1 MKRNSISQ
9 KTRKGSTAKSP
20 NRRKSTIKKEP
31 YISSYQISEGIVKII
46 IDKIIINSIYEA
58 NMNKINN
65 QLNDYY
71 FEYLQGQIEPLF
83 EENFINYTNLK
94 NDENKLFWKT
104 PKPPEN
110 QWIEILEPET
120 VENDRYESSEVN
132 IQEIKS
138 KKEIISE
145 TNEGIENIENIEN
158 NNNTIKKNQTKEKNV
173 RLKTIRQKNKN
184 EEILVNDENKN
195 ENNNN
200 NDIDNKTKNNQKL
213 VNNMANTIQNNRGK
227 KRIVMVDFP
236 SEDIPGIET
245 EFKHDIYEPSNI
257 HILRKD
263 KEEEIK
269 NKEKEIKLNKDKGNA
284 LKKKEEIE
292 KLIKNVKTIDSNKF
306 TFDSNGKIISFK
318 AYKLDNLSKD
328 FTFIK
333 NNIKE
338 KNEKEEVVPIKS
350 KKFARQSVKEQNEEI
365 VIRDNSRMFE
375 HYGNEEKKEKN
386 KEKII
391 PSGSNFKLILPNIG
405 VVIKENNNKK
415 EGSRD
420 FNKYFKK
427 YSMKD
432 YDKILNE
439 YVPLQNKTK
448 IKTKFQ
454 KLAQTFVKKTL
465 SDSMDKRNNN
475 FMNNIQMNLSTINNK
490 KIEAM
495 NITNP
500 LLTSTDINQN
510 SENNNTYTNQ
520 NSSYIKTSANVSFNK
535 GSGIY
540 NPLMTS
546 SNVKSAKINFSQ
558 DKNRNDFSN
567 SIIMKK
573 MGFGS
578 LKLELESLQDLN
590 NESNY
595 RKLSIS
601 KKDNIFGRNFI
612 KSNKFKI
619 NNTSK
624 DNPLYVFNKKILTD
638 ANFGNIT
645 LSQKRHTEKE
655 NIVTSKHLSKQQAF
669 KELGNTMI
677 SGLKI
682 KFPRN
687 RKVELSQ

>member
-58 NMNKINN
+58 NLNQINN

-158 NNNTIKKNQTKEKNV
+158 NNNTIKKNQTKEKNS

-195 ENNNN
+195 ENNN

-292 KLIKNVKTIDSNKF
+292 KLIKNVKAIDSNKF

-405 VVIKENNNKK
+405 VVVKENNNKK

-490 KIEAM
+490 KIETM

-535 GSGIY
+535 GSGLY

>member
-58 NMNKINN
+58 NMNQINN

-158 NNNTIKKNQTKEKNV
+158 NNNTIKKNQTKEKNL

-200 NDIDNKTKNNQKL
+200 DIDNKTKNNQKL
-213 VNNMANTIQNNRGK
+213 VNNTANTIQNNRGK

-405 VVIKENNNKK
+405 VVVKENNNKK

-475 FMNNIQMNLSTINNK
+475 FINNIQMNLSTINNK
-490 KIEAM
+490 KIETM

-645 LSQKRHTEKE
+645 LTQKRHTEKE

>member
-158 NNNTIKKNQTKEKNV
+158 NNNTIKKNQTKEKNL

-195 ENNNN
+195 ENNN

-350 KKFARQSVKEQNEEI
+350 KKFTRQSVKEQNEEI

-405 VVIKENNNKK
+405 VVVKENNNKK

-490 KIEAM
+490 KIETM

-612 KSNKFKI
+612 KSNKFRM

>member
-158 NNNTIKKNQTKEKNV
+158 NNNTIKKNQTKEKNL

-184 EEILVNDENKN
+184 EEISVNDENKN
-195 ENNNN
+195 ENNN

-292 KLIKNVKTIDSNKF
+292 KLIKNVKAIDSNKF

-338 KNEKEEVVPIKS
+338 KNEKEEVAPIKS

-475 FMNNIQMNLSTINNK
+475 FINNIQMNLSTINNK
-490 KIEAM
+490 KIETM

-558 DKNRNDFSN
+558 DKYRNDFNN

-573 MGFGS
+573 IGFGS

-612 KSNKFKI
+612 KSNKFRM

>member
-158 NNNTIKKNQTKEKNV
+158 NNSIIKKNQTKEKNL

-200 NDIDNKTKNNQKL
+200 DIDNKTKNNQKI

-350 KKFARQSVKEQNEEI
+350 KKFTRQSVKEQNEEI

-405 VVIKENNNKK
+405 VVVKENNNKK

-490 KIEAM
+490 KIETM

-535 GSGIY
+535 GSGLY

-612 KSNKFKI
+612 KSNKFRM

>member
-158 NNNTIKKNQTKEKNV
+158 NNNTIKKNQTKEKNL

-200 NDIDNKTKNNQKL
+200 DIDNKTKNNQKL
-213 VNNMANTIQNNRGK
+213 VNNTANTIQNNRGK
-227 KRIVMVDFP
+227 KRIVMVEFP

-338 KNEKEEVVPIKS
+338 KNEKEEAVPIKS
-350 KKFARQSVKEQNEEI
+350 KKFTRQSVKEQNEEI

-405 VVIKENNNKK
+405 VVVKENNNKK

-490 KIEAM
+490 KIETM

-558 DKNRNDFSN
+558 DKNRNDFNN

-573 MGFGS
+573 IGFGS

>member
-158 NNNTIKKNQTKEKNV
+158 NNNTIRKNQTKEKNL

-195 ENNNN
+195 ENNN

-338 KNEKEEVVPIKS
+338 KNEKEEVAPIKS

-405 VVIKENNNKK
+405 VVVKENNNKK

-427 YSMKD
+427 YSMQD

-490 KIEAM
+490 KIETM

-546 SNVKSAKINFSQ
+546 SNVKSTKINFSQ

-573 MGFGS
+573 IGFGS

-612 KSNKFKI
+612 KSNKFQI

>member
-158 NNNTIKKNQTKEKNV
+158 NNNTIKKNQTKEKNL

-195 ENNNN
+195 ENNN

-227 KRIVMVDFP
+227 KRIIMVDFP

-350 KKFARQSVKEQNEEI
+350 KKFTRQSVKEQNEEI

-405 VVIKENNNKK
+405 VVVKENNNKK

-475 FMNNIQMNLSTINNK
+475 FINNIQMNLSTINNK
-490 KIEAM
+490 KIESM

-558 DKNRNDFSN
+558 DKNRNDFNN

>member
-158 NNNTIKKNQTKEKNV
+158 NNNTIKKNQTKEKNL

-195 ENNNN
+195 ENNN

-405 VVIKENNNKK
+405 VVVKENNNKK

-475 FMNNIQMNLSTINNK
+475 FINNIQMNLSTINNK
-490 KIEAM
+490 KIETM

-535 GSGIY
+535 GSGLY

>member
-200 NDIDNKTKNNQKL
+200 DIDNKTKNNQKL
-213 VNNMANTIQNNRGK
+213 VNNMANTLQNNRGK

-350 KKFARQSVKEQNEEI
+350 KKFTRQSVKEQNEEI

-405 VVIKENNNKK
+405 VVVKENNNKK

-490 KIEAM
+490 KIETM

-558 DKNRNDFSN
+558 DKNRNDFNN

>member
-158 NNNTIKKNQTKEKNV
+158 NNNTVKKNQTKEKNL

-195 ENNNN
+195 ENNN

-292 KLIKNVKTIDSNKF
+292 KLIKNVKAIDSNKF

-350 KKFARQSVKEQNEEI
+350 KKFTRQSVKEQNEEI

-405 VVIKENNNKK
+405 VVVKENNNKK

-490 KIEAM
+490 KIETM

-535 GSGIY
+535 GSGLY

>member
-120 VENDRYESSEVN
+120 VENDRYESTEVN

-145 TNEGIENIENIEN
+145 TNEGIENIDNIEN
-158 NNNTIKKNQTKEKNV
+158 NNNTIIKNQTKEKNS

-200 NDIDNKTKNNQKL
+200 DIDNKTKNNQKL
-213 VNNMANTIQNNRGK
+213 VNNMAKTMQNNRGK

-350 KKFARQSVKEQNEEI
+350 KKFTRQSVKEQNEEI

-405 VVIKENNNKK
+405 VVVKENNNKK

-475 FMNNIQMNLSTINNK
+475 FINNFQMNLSAINNK
-490 KIEAM
+490 KIETM

-612 KSNKFKI
+612 KSNKFRI

>member
-58 NMNKINN
+58 NMNIINN

-158 NNNTIKKNQTKEKNV
+158 NNNTIKKNQTKEKNS

-195 ENNNN
+195 ENNN

-338 KNEKEEVVPIKS
+338 KNEKEEAAPIKS
-350 KKFARQSVKEQNEEI
+350 KKFTRQSVKEQNEEI

-391 PSGSNFKLILPNIG
+391 PSGSNFKLILPSIG
-405 VVIKENNNKK
+405 VVVKENNNKK

-475 FMNNIQMNLSTINNK
+475 FINNFQMNLSTINNK
-490 KIEAM
+490 KIETM

-546 SNVKSAKINFSQ
+546 SNVKSAKINLSQ

-645 LSQKRHTEKE
+645 LTQKRHTEKE

-669 KELGNTMI
+669 KELEI
-677 SGLKI
+677 L
-682 KFPRN
+682 
-687 RKVELSQ
+687 

>member
-46 IDKIIINSIYEA
+46 IDKIIINSIYKA

-132 IQEIKS
+132 IQEIIS

-158 NNNTIKKNQTKEKNV
+158 NNNTIKKNQTKEKNL

-195 ENNNN
+195 ENNN

-365 VIRDNSRMFE
+365 VIRDNSKMFE

-475 FMNNIQMNLSTINNK
+475 FINNIQMNLSAINNK
-490 KIEAM
+490 KIESM

-612 KSNKFKI
+612 KSNKFRI

>member
-20 NRRKSTIKKEP
+20 KRRKSTIKKEP

-158 NNNTIKKNQTKEKNV
+158 NNNTIKKNQTKEKNL

-195 ENNNN
+195 ENNN

-338 KNEKEEVVPIKS
+338 KNEKEEVIPIKS
-350 KKFARQSVKEQNEEI
+350 KKFTRQSVKEQNEEI

-405 VVIKENNNKK
+405 VVVKENNNKK

-490 KIEAM
+490 KIESM

-535 GSGIY
+535 GSGLY

>member
-158 NNNTIKKNQTKEKNV
+158 NNNTIKKNQTKEKNL

-195 ENNNN
+195 ENNN

-405 VVIKENNNKK
+405 VVVKENNNKK

-490 KIEAM
+490 KIETM

-535 GSGIY
+535 GSGLY

-612 KSNKFKI
+612 KSNKFRM

>member
-158 NNNTIKKNQTKEKNV
+158 NNNTIRKNQTKEKNL

-195 ENNNN
+195 ENNN

-338 KNEKEEVVPIKS
+338 KNEKEEVAPIKS
-350 KKFARQSVKEQNEEI
+350 KKFTRQSVKEQNEEI

-405 VVIKENNNKK
+405 VVVKENNNKK

-475 FMNNIQMNLSTINNK
+475 FINNIQMNLSTINNK
-490 KIEAM
+490 KIETM

-546 SNVKSAKINFSQ
+546 SNMKSAKINFSQ

-612 KSNKFKI
+612 KSNKFRI

-645 LSQKRHTEKE
+645 LTQKRHTEKE

>member
-158 NNNTIKKNQTKEKNV
+158 NNSIIKKNQTKEKNL

-195 ENNNN
+195 ENNN

-338 KNEKEEVVPIKS
+338 KNEKEEVAPIKS

-490 KIEAM
+490 KIESM

-546 SNVKSAKINFSQ
+546 SNVKSAKINFSK

>member
-158 NNNTIKKNQTKEKNV
+158 NNNTIKKNQTKEKNS

-195 ENNNN
+195 ENNN

-350 KKFARQSVKEQNEEI
+350 KKFTRQSVKEQNEEI

-405 VVIKENNNKK
+405 VVVKENNNKK

-490 KIEAM
+490 KIESM

>member
-58 NMNKINN
+58 NMNIINN

-195 ENNNN
+195 ENNN

-338 KNEKEEVVPIKS
+338 KNEKEEAAPIKS
-350 KKFARQSVKEQNEEI
+350 KKFTRQSVKEQNEEI

-391 PSGSNFKLILPNIG
+391 PSGSNFKLILPSIG
-405 VVIKENNNKK
+405 VVVKENNNKK

-490 KIEAM
+490 KIETM

-546 SNVKSAKINFSQ
+546 SNVKSAKINLSQ

-645 LSQKRHTEKE
+645 LTQKRHTEKE

-669 KELGNTMI
+669 KELEI
-677 SGLKI
+677 L
-682 KFPRN
+682 
-687 RKVELSQ
+687 

>member
-158 NNNTIKKNQTKEKNV
+158 NNSIIKKNQTKEKNL

-195 ENNNN
+195 ENNN

-405 VVIKENNNKK
+405 VVVKENNNKK

-475 FMNNIQMNLSTINNK
+475 FINNIQMNLSTINNK
-490 KIEAM
+490 KIESM

>member
-158 NNNTIKKNQTKEKNV
+158 NNNTIKKNQTKEKNS

-195 ENNNN
+195 ENNN

-350 KKFARQSVKEQNEEI
+350 KKFTRQSVKEQNEEI

-405 VVIKENNNKK
+405 VVVKENNNKK

-475 FMNNIQMNLSTINNK
+475 FINNIQMNLSTINNK
-490 KIEAM
+490 KIETM

-558 DKNRNDFSN
+558 DKNRNDFNN

>member
-158 NNNTIKKNQTKEKNV
+158 NNNTIRKNQTKEKNL

-200 NDIDNKTKNNQKL
+200 DIDNKTKNNQKL
-213 VNNMANTIQNNRGK
+213 VNNMANTLQNNRGK

-350 KKFARQSVKEQNEEI
+350 KKFTRQSVKEQNEEI

-405 VVIKENNNKK
+405 VVVKENNNKK

-475 FMNNIQMNLSTINNK
+475 FINNIQMNLSTINNK
-490 KIEAM
+490 KIESM

-535 GSGIY
+535 GSGLY

>member
-158 NNNTIKKNQTKEKNV
+158 NNSIIKKNQTKEKNS

-184 EEILVNDENKN
+184 EEVLVNDENKN
-195 ENNNN
+195 ENNN

-213 VNNMANTIQNNRGK
+213 VNNMANTLQNNRGK
-227 KRIVMVDFP
+227 KRIIMVDFP

-350 KKFARQSVKEQNEEI
+350 KKFTRQSVKEQNEEI

-490 KIEAM
+490 KIETM

-612 KSNKFKI
+612 KSNKFRI

>member
-158 NNNTIKKNQTKEKNV
+158 NNNTIKKNQTKEKNL

-200 NDIDNKTKNNQKL
+200 DIDNKTKNNQKL
-213 VNNMANTIQNNRGK
+213 VNNTANTIQNNRGK

-338 KNEKEEVVPIKS
+338 KNEKEEAVPIKS
-350 KKFARQSVKEQNEEI
+350 KKFTRQSVKEQNEEI

-405 VVIKENNNKK
+405 VVVKENNNKK

-490 KIEAM
+490 KIETM

-612 KSNKFKI
+612 KSNKFRI

>member
-132 IQEIKS
+132 IQEIKA

-158 NNNTIKKNQTKEKNV
+158 NNNTIKKNQTKEKNL

-195 ENNNN
+195 ENNN

-405 VVIKENNNKK
+405 VVVKENNNKK

-490 KIEAM
+490 KIETM

-612 KSNKFKI
+612 KSNKFRM

>member
-120 VENDRYESSEVN
+120 VKNDRYESSEVN

-158 NNNTIKKNQTKEKNV
+158 NSNTIRKNQTKEKNL

-200 NDIDNKTKNNQKL
+200 DIDNKTKNNQKL
-213 VNNMANTIQNNRGK
+213 VNNMANTLQNNRGK

-350 KKFARQSVKEQNEEI
+350 KKFTRQSVKEQNEEI

-405 VVIKENNNKK
+405 VVVKENNNKK

-475 FMNNIQMNLSTINNK
+475 FINNIQMNLSTINNK
-490 KIEAM
+490 KIETM

-535 GSGIY
+535 GSGLY

>member
-158 NNNTIKKNQTKEKNV
+158 NNSIIKKNQTKEKNL

-195 ENNNN
+195 ENNN

-405 VVIKENNNKK
+405 VVVKENNNKK

-490 KIEAM
+490 KIETM

-645 LSQKRHTEKE
+645 LTQKRHTEKE

>member
-158 NNNTIKKNQTKEKNV
+158 NNNTIKKNQTKEKNL

-195 ENNNN
+195 ENNN

-350 KKFARQSVKEQNEEI
+350 KKFTRQSVKEQNEEI

-405 VVIKENNNKK
+405 VVVKENNNKK

-490 KIEAM
+490 KIETM

>member
-158 NNNTIKKNQTKEKNV
+158 NNNTIKKNQTKEKNL

-184 EEILVNDENKN
+184 EEITVNDENKN
-195 ENNNN
+195 ENNN

-350 KKFARQSVKEQNEEI
+350 KKFTRQSVKEQNEEI

-405 VVIKENNNKK
+405 VVVKENNNKK

-490 KIEAM
+490 KIETM

-612 KSNKFKI
+612 KSNKFRI

>member
-58 NMNKINN
+58 NLNQINN

-158 NNNTIKKNQTKEKNV
+158 NNNTIKKNQTKEKNL

-200 NDIDNKTKNNQKL
+200 DIDNKTKNNQKL
-213 VNNMANTIQNNRGK
+213 VNNMANTLQNNRGK
-227 KRIVMVDFP
+227 KRIVMVEFH

-350 KKFARQSVKEQNEEI
+350 KKFTRQSVKEQNEEI

-427 YSMKD
+427 YSMQD

-475 FMNNIQMNLSTINNK
+475 FINNIQMNLSTINNK
-490 KIEAM
+490 KIESM

-612 KSNKFKI
+612 KSNKFRI

-645 LSQKRHTEKE
+645 LSQKSHTEKE

>member
-158 NNNTIKKNQTKEKNV
+158 NNNTIKKNQTKEKNL

-195 ENNNN
+195 ENNN

-338 KNEKEEVVPIKS
+338 KNEKEEAVPIKS
-350 KKFARQSVKEQNEEI
+350 KKFTRQSVKEQNEEI

-405 VVIKENNNKK
+405 VVVKENNNKK

-490 KIEAM
+490 KIETM

-558 DKNRNDFSN
+558 DKNRNDFNN

-573 MGFGS
+573 IGFGS

-612 KSNKFKI
+612 KSNKFRM